1 MSAKETWSTVT
12 LMPLLS
18 PHFTAMGSNQ
28 ASYAGTK
35 WLHVMIRSSRCWAR
49 TIVVRSDPRL
59 LAARPTPAAPAAPS
73 LRNSRR
79 ESRRQRLSE
88 TRTHLSALLSS
99 IQPPPPGIRARLES
113 RGKPVVYLA
122 LLQST
127 PAGCRCAW
135 PLLPSAG
142 DDRTQREATGTF
154 VPGAG
159 RGDDQ
164 KAKNDAAQ
172 QRQPLLRRRPQGPW
186 RDCQSDD
193 GDWIRAGA
201 LHRAPGPGGAGL
213 LSHRLRA
220 GHSDAGQDRYSVPG
234 TRRL

>member
-35 WLHVMIRSSRCWAR
+35 WLHVMIRSSRWW
-49 TIVVRSDPRL
+49 
-59 LAARPTPAAPAAPS
+59 
-73 LRNSRR
+73 
-79 ESRRQRLSE
+79 
-88 TRTHLSALLSS
+88 
-99 IQPPPPGIRARLES
+99 
-113 RGKPVVYLA
+113 
-122 LLQST
+122 
-127 PAGCRCAW
+127 AW

-193 GDWIRAGA
+193 RD
-201 LHRAPGPGGAGL
+201 
-213 LSHRLRA
+213 
-220 GHSDAGQDRYSVPG
+220 
-234 TRRL
+234 